1 MENKVVPTAF
11 VVTSA
16 RVNHYSDV
24 IDSMVKSE
32 IYRCQTQD
40 KFTPTAEQ
48 IKFYEKELIR
58 HITIRRNL
66 EFANTIKIKKNGHIL
81 KEMS

>member
-11 VVTSA
+11 VVTSD
-16 RVNHYSDV
+16 RVNHYNDV
-24 IDSMVKSE
+24 ISSMVKSE

-40 KFTPTAEQ
+40 HFTPTAQQ

-58 HITIRRNL
+58 HMTIGRNID
-66 EFANTIKIKKNGHIL
+66 FAATIKIKKNGHIL
-81 KEMS
+81 KEVS